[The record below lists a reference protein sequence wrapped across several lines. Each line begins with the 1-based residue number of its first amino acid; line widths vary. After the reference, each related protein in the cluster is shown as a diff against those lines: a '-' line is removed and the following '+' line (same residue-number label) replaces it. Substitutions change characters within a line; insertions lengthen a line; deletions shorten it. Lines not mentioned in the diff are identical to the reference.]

1 MTILKLAPATDWF
14 SADDFP
20 QGTTVPNSYIPNM
33 LLAFGLVRHT
43 IRYWAWGSRFI
54 EIDGLGLNTMPV
66 QYIYIYI

>member
-1 MTILKLAPATDWF
+1 M
-14 SADDFP
+14 
-20 QGTTVPNSYIPNM
+20 PNSYIPNM

-66 QYIYIYI
+66 QYIYIYIYMRKRRFAISIIQKARV